1 MGFES
6 ALLIARGKWVNL
18 NKLTAKTMSFPC
30 VHFVLRHEKPL
41 SHVLLTSELC
51 IIQNF
56 PRVSLVAEERF
67 LRGKLRAKW
76 PETC

>member
-6 ALLIARGKWVNL
+6 ALLIARGEWVNL
-18 NKLTAKTMSFPC
+18 NKLTVKTMSFPC
-30 VHFVLRHEKPL
+30 AHFVLRHFAFTD
-41 SHVLLTSELC
+41 VLLMSELG
-51 IIQNF
+51 IIQKF

>member
-6 ALLIARGKWVNL
+6 ALLIAWGKWVNL
-18 NKLTAKTMSFPC
+18 NKLTVKTMSFPC
-30 VHFVLRHEKPL
+30 VDFVLRHEKPL
-41 SHVLLTSELC
+41 HFHRCFADVR
-51 IIQNF
+51 IQNF

-76 PETC
+76 PDTC

>member
-18 NKLTAKTMSFPC
+18 NKLTVKTMSFPC

-41 SHVLLTSELC
+41 HFHRCFADVRIGHYS
-51 IIQNF
+51 
-56 PRVSLVAEERF
+56 
-67 LRGKLRAKW
+67 KLPQGQFSR
-76 PETC
+76 